1 MNNLSTSEF
10 YRNPNNTNE
19 ESVNSNDDW
28 QRKMAYLVGFDD
40 DLHENNTNKNDLN
53 NDKYYGE
60 IASINS
66 DEISTSESQ
75 KTRPS
80 LASNPFTK
88 VVVVGTGTLIA
99 VTVAGVLLSQMMGG
113 GNNQSSLPTPIK
125 NNIPETQ
132 LNEPN
137 PQAEIELLKTKLA
150 LSEQAKAV
158 KLAQIQLRTLQS
170 QPQIST
176 PVNNSN
182 NNTPARQISQSPP
195 QTAPRVII
203 QRVPTPAPTVYIP
216 KIVTVEKEKIVR
228 VPQLVASQPVVSQ
241 PRQQVTPKNPASLNP
256 PSPNPL
262 PTLTP
267 TNSLPIIPNTEVA
280 NIPKSQISPSNRILN
295 PEDDL
300 LDNISQI
307 SIASA
312 NNSLA
317 NNSNNSTSLLQKGLN
332 SQKIV
337 PVGTSIKG
345 VLAIAL
351 FGESQKSPNSQ
362 NDDNTFVIRLNEPLK
377 TRNGNIALP
386 AGTELLTQISNISD
400 AGMLQLQAKSA
411 IVNRN
416 GKVEQIT
423 LPENAIR
430 IRSPQGKPLIAQQY
444 PKKAGKIA
452 GMDTGL
458 FALGAISKVAE
469 LSNRTDSQIITT
481 AGGNIVTQNNNSIN
495 ILTGALEGGTSSIV
509 PQISARNQQA
519 VSEMMRRGNI
529 WFLPAGTPVEIF
541 VNQILDF

>member
-19 ESVNSNDDW
+19 ESVNSTDDW

-40 DLHENNTNKNDLN
+40 DLHDNDTNKNDLN

-60 IASINS
+60 IASTNS

-75 KTRPS
+75 TTRPS

-88 VVVVGTGTLIA
+88 VVFVGAGTLIA
-99 VTVAGVLLSQMMGG
+99 VTVVGVFLSQMMGG
-113 GNNQSSLPTPIK
+113 ANNQSSLPTAIK

-158 KLAQIQLRTLQS
+158 KLAQMQLRTLQS

-241 PRQQVTPKNPASLNP
+241 TRQQVRPKNPPSLNP
-256 PSPNPL
+256 PSQNSL

-280 NIPKSQISPSNRILN
+280 NIPKPQISPSNRILN

-300 LDNISQI
+300 LDDISQI

-312 NNSLA
+312 
-317 NNSNNSTSLLQKGLN
+317 NNSTSLLQKGLN

-337 PVGTSIKG
+337 PIGTSIKG

-377 TRNGNIALP
+377 TRDGNIALP

-416 GKVEQIT
+416 GKLEQIT

-458 FALGAISKVAE
+458 FALGAISKIAE
-469 LSNRTDSQIITT
+469 LSNRTDSEIITT
-481 AGGNIVTQNNNSIN
+481 AGGNIVTQNNDSVN

-541 VNQILDF
+541 VNQILEF

>member
-19 ESVNSNDDW
+19 ESVNSTDDW

-40 DLHENNTNKNDLN
+40 DLHDKDINKNDLN
-53 NDKYYGE
+53 NDKYDGE

-113 GNNQSSLPTPIK
+113 GNNQSSLPTAIK

-158 KLAQIQLRTLQS
+158 KLAQMQLRTLQS

-241 PRQQVTPKNPASLNP
+241 PRRQVTPKNPPSLNP
-256 PSPNPL
+256 PSQNSL

-280 NIPKSQISPSNRILN
+280 NIPKPQISPSNRILN

-300 LDNISQI
+300 LDDISQI

-312 NNSLA
+312 
-317 NNSNNSTSLLQKGLN
+317 NNSTSLLQKGLN

-337 PVGTSIKG
+337 PIGTSIKG

-377 TRNGNIALP
+377 TRDGNIALP

-416 GKVEQIT
+416 GKLEQIT

-458 FALGAISKVAE
+458 FALGAISKIAE
-469 LSNRTDSQIITT
+469 LSNRTDSEIITT
-481 AGGNIVTQNNNSIN
+481 AGGNIVTQNNDSVN

-529 WFLPAGTPVEIF
+529 WFLAAGTPVEIF
-541 VNQILDF
+541 VNQILEF